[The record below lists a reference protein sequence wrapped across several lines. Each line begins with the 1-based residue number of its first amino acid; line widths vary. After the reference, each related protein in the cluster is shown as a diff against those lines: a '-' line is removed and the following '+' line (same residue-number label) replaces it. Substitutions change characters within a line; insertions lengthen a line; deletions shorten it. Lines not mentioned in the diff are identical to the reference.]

1 VDRDGDP
8 RRCRACDAPAGP
20 DPLAGALE
28 RDPDGTPRW
37 LCPDCVRRHARA
49 IEARLPHEWW

>member
-1 VDRDGDP
+1 VDVDR
-8 RRCRACDAPAGP
+8 RRCRACDTPAGP

-49 IEARLPHEWW
+49 IEARLRHEWW